1 LSVIH
6 DVWMTLAVLEQCKMY
21 VNELLNR
28 WRCVSF
34 AQDTNIGVPVT
45 MHVDPKGYF
54 VYWHDQNQVYTRI
67 ASLNIDY

>member
-1 LSVIH
+1 
-6 DVWMTLAVLEQCKMY
+6 MY

-67 ASLNIDY
+67 ASLNIGY